1 VLDEYFVVLFRH
13 ILFAFVHS
21 LCNCVGISA
30 CSGVLSRHFRHCLLS
45 LQNHFS
51 LLLLVY
57 L

>member
-1 VLDEYFVVLFRH
+1 MLDEYFVVLFRH

-30 CSGVLSRHFRHCLLS
+30 CSGVLSRHFRRCLLS